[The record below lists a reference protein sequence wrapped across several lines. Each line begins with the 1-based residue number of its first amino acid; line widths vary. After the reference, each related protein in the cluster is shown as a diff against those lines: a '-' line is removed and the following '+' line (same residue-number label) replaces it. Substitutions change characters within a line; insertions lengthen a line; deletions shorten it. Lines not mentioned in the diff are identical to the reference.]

1 MASANV
7 ERDARDEESDTSR
20 EFLSRDEL
28 RAVKQA
34 KRAAKRELREA
45 HRLENAATHLRA
57 RAKHDPA
64 LQLAADAA
72 TALAKAAPNPKRLV
86 DDAAREEAVHRCDL
100 AIRALR
106 NDEGRC
112 GAAMS
117 GGADA
122 LLHAMTKGT
131 QTREMFNVAACEGYV
146 DRKFTQRALLVF
158 AALRQCRRTVPW
170 AARALSWAVAPAGLA
185 FGESDRD
192 GASIVS
198 IGGGPGCCLYG
209 CALFEQL
216 LREGKLDGDDTDGK
230 HDDQPPPK
238 PPPPTT
244 TTTAPPPPPEQ
255 LQPSASSAY
264 NLVAQPS
271 ACVPERPLPVTSP
284 SPGTLEKSAPSWAP
298 APSWA
303 ACRLESWDFAASSW
317 APWCERVDRV
327 LLGGLGRLS
336 VRAADVTQPLEA
348 QPELLTTA
356 RNARLVLLSYVLTET
371 RGRWAGF
378 VSALYA
384 AARPGTLFLCCEPTD
399 WQPKAL
405 LALLTDATRPAALR
419 SAWLDVRSTAAPPS
433 VLVVQKPED
442 EVAEL
447 Q

>member
-1 MASANV
+1 MASASI
-7 ERDARDEESDTSR
+7 DARDEESDTSR

-112 GAAMS
+112 GAATS

-170 AARALSWAVAPAGLA
+170 SARALSWAVAPAGLA

-209 CALFEQL
+209 CVLFEQL

-238 PPPPTT
+238 PQPPPPPPP
-244 TTTAPPPPPEQ
+244 TAPPPPVTEST
-255 LQPSASSAY
+255 SALVSA
-264 NLVAQPS
+264 
-271 ACVPERPLPVTSP
+271 
-284 SPGTLEKSAPSWAP
+284 AP
-298 APSWA
+298 A
-303 ACRLESWDFAASSW
+303 AASSL
-317 APWCERVDRV
+317 ASARAKLEARKSLAVVARPSAAS
-327 LLGGLGRLS
+327 RLS
-336 VRAADVTQPLEA
+336 LMPLVGPSSVA
-348 QPELLTTA
+348 LNTA
-356 RNARLVLLSYVLTET
+356 PPALTEAAPVTAPAEAACATPAGAGPRPTT
-371 RGRWAGF
+371 RASERLARQRG
-378 VSALYA
+378 SAEPSVPCNPATA
-384 AARPGTLFLCCEPTD
+384 A
-399 WQPKAL
+399 
-405 LALLTDATRPAALR
+405 
-419 SAWLDVRSTAAPPS
+419 TAAPALATGDLLGLGDLSGSLETALLESALLEGFLEEP
-433 VLVVQKPED
+433 LEEID
-442 EVAEL
+442 D
-447 Q
+447 